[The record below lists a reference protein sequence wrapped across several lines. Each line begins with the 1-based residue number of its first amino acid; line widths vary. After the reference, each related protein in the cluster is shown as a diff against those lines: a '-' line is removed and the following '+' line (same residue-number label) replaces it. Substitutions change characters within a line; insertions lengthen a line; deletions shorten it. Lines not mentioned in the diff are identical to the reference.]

1 VDELSVAVVGAAGL
15 LGREVLDVLDSRQ
28 FPTGHLRLLGTHRTA
43 GGEIQRDGRTD
54 KIALLGPSAFDD
66 VDVAFFSAGPGVSGE
81 YGPLAARAGA
91 TVIDLTSR
99 FRLDEVVPLIVPQ
112 VNVAALAER
121 RERNIVAT
129 PSAVATALAVVLA
142 PLSIAAGLRRVVV
155 STYQGVAGAGRRAL
169 VGLSQETVDL
179 LGSRGTRRTRFAR
192 PIAFNCVPQ
201 VGAVEPGGATTH
213 ELRVVEEVRKVL
225 GEPSLALTVT
235 AVRVPIF
242 FGVGI
247 GVTLETEQPLDVEEA
262 AQVLRTA
269 PGMVVHHGETDAY
282 PTPADAVGTEAVH
295 VGRLRPDV
303 AAEHGLAL
311 WIALD
316 GVRTVALDAV
326 AIAEFLAREQL

>member
-1 VDELSVAVVGAAGL
+1 VDDVGVAVVGAAGL
-15 LGREVLDVLDSRQ
+15 LGREILDVLDARH
-28 FPTGHLRLLGTHRTA
+28 FPAREVRLLGTHRTA
-43 GGEIQRDGRTD
+43 GGEVQRDGRTD
-54 KIALLGPSAFDD
+54 KVALLGPSAFDD

-81 YGPLAARAGA
+81 YGPVAARAGA

-112 VNVAALAER
+112 VNAAALADR
-121 RERNIVAT
+121 REQNIVAT

-142 PLSIAAGLRRVVV
+142 PLSLAAGLRRVVV

-169 VGLSQETVDL
+169 VGLSHETLDL
-179 LGSRGTRRTRFAR
+179 LGSRGARRTRFAR

-225 GEPSLALTVT
+225 GDSGLALTVT
-235 AVRVPIF
+235 AVRVPVF

-247 GVTLETEQPLDVEEA
+247 GVTFETEQPLDVEEA
-262 AQVLRTA
+262 AQVLRGA
-269 PGMVVHHGETDAY
+269 PGLVVHHAETDPY

-295 VGRLRPDV
+295 VGRLRPD
-303 AAEHGLAL
+303 AAVEQGLAL

-326 AIAEFLAREQL
+326 GIAEILAREQL

>member
-1 VDELSVAVVGAAGL
+1 MDRLAVAVVGASGL
-15 LGREVLDVLDSRQ
+15 VGREILDVLDARQ
-28 FPTGHLRLLGTHRTA
+28 FPAREVRLLGTHRTA
-43 GGEIQRDGRTD
+43 GGEVERDGRTD
-54 KIALLGPSAFDD
+54 KVGLLGPSAFEN
-66 VDVAFFSAGPGVSGE
+66 VDLAFFTAGPGVSGE
-81 YGPLAARAGA
+81 YGPIAARAGA
-91 TVIDLTSR
+91 AVIDLTSR
-99 FRLDEVVPLIVPQ
+99 FRLDEVVPLVVPQ
-112 VNVAALAER
+112 VNAAALAER
-121 RERNIVAT
+121 REQNIVAT

-142 PLSIAAGLRRVVV
+142 PLSTAAGLRRVVV

-169 VGLSQETVDL
+169 VGLSHETLDL
-179 LGSRGTRRTRFAR
+179 LGSRGVRRTRFAR

-225 GEPSLALTVT
+225 GEPGLALSVT

-262 AQVLRTA
+262 VQVLRAA
-269 PGMVVHHGETDAY
+269 PGIVVHDGPTDPY

-295 VGRLRPDV
+295 VGRLRPD
-303 AAEHGLAL
+303 AAVTQGLAL

-326 AIAEFLAREQL
+326 AVAEILAREHL